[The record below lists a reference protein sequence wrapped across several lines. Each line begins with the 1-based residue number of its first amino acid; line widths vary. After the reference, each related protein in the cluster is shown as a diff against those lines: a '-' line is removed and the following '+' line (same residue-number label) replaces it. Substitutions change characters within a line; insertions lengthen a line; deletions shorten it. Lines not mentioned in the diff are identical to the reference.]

1 MRADQLHI
9 CMEYMD
15 GKPAGLS
22 ADSVANMLKKYGPFQ
37 EEHIARY
44 TFQVLKGLHY
54 LHSKHIIHSD
64 LKVRPPS
71 LTPRAP
77 TFSPTGTAPSSSLTS
92 GLPEISASSL
102 PLPSRREQAGSRS
115 RRRAESPAR
124 PSGWRPSCCWPS
136 ATGARPTSGV
146 SGARSSKWPRE
157 GTPTGKRS
165 SDARAGRSSSA
176 STGCSRTSERAAGR
190 ECPPSC
196 LRRPRTSSGSA
207 WPRARRTGP
216 GPRSS

>member
-1 MRADQLHI
+1 MQTLKHEHIVQYEGCFVRADQLHI

-71 LTPRAP
+71 LPHPQGANILTDRD
-77 TFSPTGTAPSSSLTS
+77 GTVKLADFGASRNLSKLSSSS
-92 GLPEISASSL
+92 QSQG
-102 PLPSRREQAGSRS
+102 
-115 RRRAESPAR
+115 
-124 PSGWRPSCCWPS
+124 
-136 ATGARPTSGV
+136 
-146 SGARSSKWPRE
+146 
-157 GTPTGKRS
+157 
-165 SDARAGRSSSA
+165 
-176 STGCSRTSERAAGR
+176 AGR
-190 ECPPSC
+190 E
-196 LRRPRTSSGSA
+196 
-207 WPRARRTGP
+207 
-216 GPRSS
+216 